1 MDIDLLT
8 HILFTMVRIGTPL
21 LLVALGAIVCEK
33 SGVLNIGQ
41 EGMMLMGATAGF
53 IGAVTTGNLMI
64 GVMMGITAGIF
75 MSLLFG
81 WVTLH
86 LRANPVASGLAL
98 TIMGTGLSA
107 WVGGDYVGQI
117 LTGIQP
123 VVIPFL
129 SDLPVV
135 GKVLFSQ
142 DPLVYLSLTLT
153 VFVWFFFR
161 FTYAGLVTL
170 AVGENPLSAT
180 EIGLPVMLVR
190 YIAVLFGGAMAGL
203 GGACLSLAYTPL
215 WTENMTAGRGWIAL
229 ALAVFVSWWPERR
242 LLGVGLFGVTSILPV
257 ALQGV
262 GVSVSPHLLATL
274 PYVATIAVLV
284 LLSRN
289 PSHKYLIVSGSP
301 EKLWHPS
308 H

>member
-8 HILFTMVRIGTPL
+8 HILFAMVRIGTSL
-21 LLVALGAIVCEK
+21 LLVALGVIVCEK

-41 EGMMLMGATAGF
+41 EGMMLMGATGGF
-53 IGAVTTGNLMI
+53 IGAVTSGNLMI
-64 GVMMGITAGIF
+64 GVMTGITAGIA

-86 LRANPVASGLAL
+86 LRANPIASGLAL
-98 TIMGTGLSA
+98 TIMSTGFSA
-107 WVGGDYVGQI
+107 WVGGDYVGQV

-142 DPLVYLSLTLT
+142 DPLVYLSLALT
-153 VFVWFFFR
+153 VFVWCFFR
-161 FTYAGLVTL
+161 FTHAGLITL
-170 AVGENPLSAT
+170 AVGESSLSAT
-180 EIGLPVMLVR
+180 EIGLPVMSVR
-190 YIAVLFGGAMAGL
+190 YMAVLFGGAMAGL
-203 GGACLSLAYTPL
+203 GGAYLSLAYTPL

-229 ALAVFVSWWPERR
+229 ALAVFVSWWADRR
-242 LLGVGLFGVTSILPV
+242 LLSAGLFGVASILPL

-262 GVSVSPHLLATL
+262 GVSVSSHLLATL

-289 PSHKYLIVSGSP
+289 SSHKHLIAPMSS
-301 EKLWHPS
+301 EKRWHPS